1 MQSFSENSYPYVR
14 NEFLI
19 KVLNNKYLFK
29 WTAIIIAFV
38 NILIDSVLTKKV
50 LISSTFFAQ
59 DTRARFKKGSS
70 YSSLAPIDCWSN
82 CVTVNVRFTQR
93 TPTLVRD
100 EPKYGS
106 RTLTGKKSGSHIF

>member
-1 MQSFSENSYPYVR
+1 MA
-14 NEFLI
+14 
-19 KVLNNKYLFK
+19 
-29 WTAIIIAFV
+29 TIIAFV
-38 NILIDSVLTKKV
+38 NILIDSYFNEKK
-50 LISSTFFAQ
+50 IDSFAFFAR
-59 DTRARFKKGSS
+59 DTHARFKKGSS

-106 RTLTGKKSGSHIF
+106 RILTGKKSGSHIF